1 MTVGRTIRRRPTAAG
16 VMLAAAL
23 AVLAAAFAVLVAA
36 PNVVLAAPAGGGSA
50 IAAAPHVG
58 PHGRPGA
65 EAPGTTEAGCRLYAL
80 PEDYRGPLGAFN
92 QTVLLAHQKKRLAAI
107 NEQLYVRL
115 RMVETRHY
123 LLFSDADAATTN
135 RFRAW
140 SEALYES
147 LLKQFG
153 LSDRTRVWD
162 GKCIV
167 ILFNRRRPFE
177 AYSKRFDG
185 HDARN
190 AGAYFAAEVHGPGLP
205 HLVHI
210 CFPLDTNDVR
220 RQQELFAHEGT
231 HAFFELYKT
240 PGRLPLWLHE
250 GLAEYMTTVNDG
262 ALRGP
267 KWFPAVQVAATGR
280 PLAPL
285 FAAEP
290 ADGLPVEQYS
300 VAFTLVDFLLEEGR
314 STFKTFVDG
323 LKDGKE
329 QEAALREAY
338 GFGLAD
344 LERRWRT
351 HVRRKPT
358 GQ

>member
-1 MTVGRTIRRRPTAAG
+1 MTGGRTIRRRPTAA
-16 VMLAAAL
+16 VPALAAAL
-23 AVLAAAFAVLVAA
+23 AVLVAA
-36 PNVVLAAPAGGGSA
+36 PTGGEST
-50 IAAAPHVG
+50 IAAAPHV
-58 PHGRPGA
+58 RPRARAGA
-65 EAPGTTEAGCRLYAL
+65 EAPGRTEAGCRLYAL
-80 PEDYRGPLGAFN
+80 PETYRGPLGTFN
-92 QTVLLAHQKKRLAAI
+92 QAALVAHQKRRLSVI
-107 NEQLYVRL
+107 NEQLYVVL

-140 SEALYES
+140 SEALYKS

-153 LSDRTRVWD
+153 LPDRTRVWD

-167 ILFNRRRPFE
+167 ILFTRRRAFE

-185 HDARN
+185 HDARQ

-210 CFPLDTNDVR
+210 CFRLDTSDVR

-250 GLAEYMTTVNDG
+250 GLAEYMTTVNDR
-262 ALRGP
+262 ALRRA
-267 KWFPAVQVAATGR
+267 KWFPAVHVAATGR
-280 PLAPL
+280 PIAPL
-285 FAAEP
+285 FAATP

-300 VAFTLVDFLLEEGR
+300 VAFTLVDFLLEAGR
-314 STFKTFVDG
+314 PAFKTFVDG

-329 QEAALREAY
+329 QAAALQKAY
-338 GFGLAD
+338 GFDFAE
-344 LERRWRT
+344 LERRWRG